1 MIDLK
6 SKALEAL
13 KMETINSGISPIEE
27 IIEDARQGRMFILVD
42 AEDRENEGDLIIPGA
57 FANSDAINFMA
68 KNGRGLICLALASE
82 RANKLNLDY
91 MVRHNQARNQTA
103 FTVSIEAR
111 EGIST
116 GISAHDRA
124 HTISVAINEDTSV
137 NDIVSPGH
145 VFPLIARDGG
155 VLVRAGH
162 TEAAVDIARIAGQNP
177 SGVICEIMND
187 DGSMARLPDLIEFA
201 KTHDLKIGTIEDL
214 IAYRRANDNLIYKT
228 SEQMINS
235 PFGGEFNCRVYRSK
249 LDDVEHVAL
258 VKGNIDPTEPTLVRM
273 HGCNVLQD
281 IIGLNS
287 DMSGAETVQ
296 KSMEIIGEKDAGV
309 IVLIRHGEAKNLMAT
324 LSSMDGNSEK
334 TKETSDENKS
344 ERLVEYGLGAQI
356 LSDLGLQKIILL
368 SNSKLPKVIGLDSY
382 NLEIV
387 GHHPIT
393 E

>member
-13 KMETINSGISPIEE
+13 KMETINSGISPIED

-124 HTISVAINEDTSV
+124 HTISVAINEDTSI

-228 SEQMINS
+228 SEQLINS

-258 VKGNIDPTEPTLVRM
+258 IKGNINPTEPTLVRM

-287 DMSGAETVQ
+287 GMSGAETVQ

-309 IVLIRHGEAKNLMAT
+309 IVLIRHGEAKNLIAT

-393 E
+393 D

>member
-1 MIDLK
+1 MNEQQNQTQI
-6 SKALEAL
+6 SPP
-13 KMETINSGISPIEE
+13 SGISPIEE
-27 IIEDARQGRMFILVD
+27 IIEDARQGKMFILVD
-42 AEDRENEGDLIIPGA
+42 AEDRENEGDLIIPGC

-68 KNGRGLICLALASE
+68 KNGRGLICLALDAD

-124 HTISVAINEDTSV
+124 HTIAVAIDEQSNV

-145 VFPLIARDGG
+145 VFPLIAREGG

-162 TEAAVDIARIAGQNP
+162 TEAAVDIARLAGQNP

-201 KTHDLKIGTIEDL
+201 KIHDLKIGTIEDL
-214 IAYRRANDNLIYKT
+214 IAYRRANDSLVYKFA
-228 SEQMINS
+228 EQMIET
-235 PFGGEFNCRVYRSK
+235 PFGGEFMCRVYRSK
-249 LDDVEHVAL
+249 VDGVEHLAL
-258 VKGNIDPTEPTLVRM
+258 IKGEINPSEPTLVRM

-281 IIGLNS
+281 IVGLNT
-287 DMSGAETVQ
+287 DMSGAEAVQ
-296 KSMEIIGEKDAGV
+296 TSMKIINEKQSGV

-324 LSSMDGNSEK
+324 LSTVKSSSTEEN
-334 TKETSDENKS
+334 TSQKNDERK

-356 LSDLGLQKIILL
+356 LSDLGVEKITLL
-368 SNSKLPKVIGLDSY
+368 TNSKLPKIIGLESY

-387 GHHPIT
+387 GHQPIT
-393 E
+393 QES

>member
-1 MIDLK
+1 MNEQQNQTQTTPL
-6 SKALEAL
+6 
-13 KMETINSGISPIEE
+13 SGISPIEE
-27 IIEDARQGRMFILVD
+27 IIEDARQGKMFILVD
-42 AEDRENEGDLIIPGA
+42 AEDRENEGDLIIPGC

-68 KNGRGLICLALASE
+68 KNGRGLICLALDAE

-124 HTISVAINEDTSV
+124 HTIAVAIDEKSNV

-145 VFPLIARDGG
+145 VFPLIAREGG

-162 TEAAVDIARIAGQNP
+162 TEAAVDIARLAGQNP

-201 KTHDLKIGTIEDL
+201 KIHDLKIGTIEDL
-214 IAYRRANDNLIYKT
+214 IAYRRANDSLVYKFA
-228 SEQMINS
+228 EQMIET
-235 PFGGEFNCRVYRSK
+235 PFGGEFMCRVYRSK
-249 LDDVEHVAL
+249 VDGVEHLAL
-258 VKGNIDPTEPTLVRM
+258 IKGEINASEPTLVRM

-281 IIGLNS
+281 IIGLNTE
-287 DMSGAETVQ
+287 MSGAEAVQ
-296 KSMEIIGEKDAGV
+296 SSMKIINEKQSGV

-324 LSSMDGNSEK
+324 LSTVNPGSTDINSEQK
-334 TKETSDENKS
+334 NKERQ

-356 LSDLGLQKIILL
+356 LSDLGIEKIILL
-368 SNSKLPKVIGLDSY
+368 TNSKVPKIIGLDSY

-387 GHHPIT
+387 GHQPIT
-393 E
+393 QDT

>member
-1 MIDLK
+1 MTMCDNK
-6 SKALEAL
+6 NKDQSV
-13 KMETINSGISPIEE
+13 SGISPIEE
-27 IIEDARQGRMFILVD
+27 IIEDARNGRMFILVD
-42 AEDRENEGDLIIPGA
+42 AEDRENEGDLIIPGE

-68 KNGRGLICLALASE
+68 KNGRGLICLALDAE

-124 HTISVAINEDTSV
+124 HTIAVAIDEKTNV

-145 VFPLIARDGG
+145 VFPLIAREGG

-162 TEAAVDIARIAGQNP
+162 TEAAVDISRLAGQNP

-187 DGSMARLPDLIEFA
+187 DGSMARLPDLIDFA

-214 IAYRRANDNLIYKT
+214 IAYRRANDSLVYKT
-228 SEQMINS
+228 SEQVISS
-235 PFGGEFNCRVYRSK
+235 PFGGEFTCRVYRSK
-249 LDDVEHVAL
+249 LDGVEHIAL
-258 VKGNIDPTEPTLVRM
+258 IKGEVSPEEATLVRM
-273 HGCNVLQD
+273 HGCNILQD
-281 IIGLNS
+281 IVGLNS
-287 DMSGAETVQ
+287 EMTGADAIQ
-296 KSMEIIGEKDAGV
+296 KSMTIIGEKKSGV
-309 IVLIRHGEAKNLMAT
+309 VVMVRHGEAKNLLST
-324 LSSMDGNSEK
+324 LNQTPEDSAAEK
-334 TKETSDENKS
+334 KT

-356 LSDLGLQKIILL
+356 LSDIGIEKIILL
-368 SNSKLPKVIGLDSY
+368 TNSKLPKIIGLESF

-393 E
+393 ITNTNN

>member
-13 KMETINSGISPIEE
+13 KMETINSGISPIED

-68 KNGRGLICLALASE
+68 KNGRGLICLALDSE

-201 KTHDLKIGTIEDL
+201 KKHDLKIGIIEDL

-228 SEQMINS
+228 SEQLINS

-258 VKGNIDPTEPTLVRM
+258 IKGNINPSEPTLVRM

-334 TKETSDENKS
+334 TK
-344 ERLVEYGLGAQI
+344 
-356 LSDLGLQKIILL
+356 
-368 SNSKLPKVIGLDSY
+368 
-382 NLEIV
+382 
-387 GHHPIT
+387 
-393 E
+393 

>member
-1 MIDLK
+1 
-6 SKALEAL
+6 
-13 KMETINSGISPIEE
+13 METINSGISPIED

-124 HTISVAINEDTSV
+124 HTISVAINEDTSI

-228 SEQMINS
+228 SEQLINS

-258 VKGNIDPTEPTLVRM
+258 IKGNINPTEPTLVRM

-287 DMSGAETVQ
+287 GMSGAETVQ

-309 IVLIRHGEAKNLMAT
+309 IVLIRHGEAKNLIAT

-393 E
+393 D